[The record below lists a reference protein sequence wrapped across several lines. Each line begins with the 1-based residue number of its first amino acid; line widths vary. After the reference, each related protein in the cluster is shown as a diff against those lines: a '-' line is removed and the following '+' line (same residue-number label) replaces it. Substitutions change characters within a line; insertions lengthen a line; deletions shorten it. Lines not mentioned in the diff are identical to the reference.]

1 MSRLSERL
9 DHHVVDVRAAADE
22 RADLRRRL
30 VAEAVGTGLLV
41 VAVVG
46 SGIMAAR
53 LSPNDLGLELLENA
67 AATAGA
73 LIGLILVFG
82 AVSGAHFNPV
92 VTAATRFLGGL
103 GTREAVLYV
112 VAQVVGGGVGT
123 VLANVMFD
131 LGAISWSANDR
142 ATTPHFVSEVLAT
155 FALVVLIF
163 GLVRSGRAAAVPYA
177 VGAWIGAAYWFT
189 SSTSFANPAVT
200 IARMF
205 SDTFA
210 GIAPRAVPWFI
221 VAQVLG
227 GAIALALVRYL
238 YPRDLSET
246 DHG

>member
-1 MSRLSERL
+1 MSRLGDDVTE
-9 DHHVVDVRAAADE
+9 HVVDVRAATDE
-22 RADLRRRL
+22 RADLGRRL
-30 VAEAVGTGLLV
+30 VAEAVGTALLV
-41 VAVVG
+41 IAVVG

-53 LSPNDLGLELLENA
+53 LSPDDVGLQLLENA

-73 LIGLILVFG
+73 LIGLILMFG
-82 AVSGAHFNPV
+82 AVSGAHLNPV
-92 VTAATRFLGGL
+92 VTVATRLLGGL
-103 GTREAVLYV
+103 DTRESVLYV
-112 VAQVVGGGVGT
+112 AAQVVGGCLGT

-131 LGAISWSANDR
+131 VDAISWSTNNR

-177 VGAWIGAAYWFT
+177 VGVWIGGAYWFT

-221 VAQVLG
+221 VAQLV
-227 GAIALALVRYL
+227 GAAVAVALVRYL
-238 YPRDLSET
+238 YPRDLSAAP
-246 DHG
+246 GS